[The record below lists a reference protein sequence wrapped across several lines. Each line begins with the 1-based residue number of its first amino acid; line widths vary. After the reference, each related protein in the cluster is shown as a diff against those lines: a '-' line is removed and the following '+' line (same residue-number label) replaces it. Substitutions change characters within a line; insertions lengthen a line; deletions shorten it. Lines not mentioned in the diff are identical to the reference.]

1 MQSNNPSDVHS
12 DPGLGPGLRLAAAQA
27 PPAGTSQLPQDRSQ
41 EFVAVT
47 GGKETESASTLLVA
61 GYIVMWALLLGFV
74 FVGWRRSQSIA
85 ARLDS
90 LEKALAKHDGQS
102 DEP

>member
-1 MQSNNPSDVHS
+1 MQSNQTSDVHA
-12 DPGLGPGLRLAAAQA
+12 DPGLAPGLRLAAAQA
-27 PPAGTSQLPQDRSQ
+27 PPVGTSQRPEDRSQ

-90 LEKALAKHDGQS
+90 LEKALAKHDGQQ
-102 DEP
+102 DET